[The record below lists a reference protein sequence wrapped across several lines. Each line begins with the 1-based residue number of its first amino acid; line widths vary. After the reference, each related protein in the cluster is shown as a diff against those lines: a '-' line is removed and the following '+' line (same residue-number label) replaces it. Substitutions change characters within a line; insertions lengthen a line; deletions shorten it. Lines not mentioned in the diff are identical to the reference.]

1 MTNMELQSVKINIG
15 SNMYSRFPDLPNTV
29 PHVLAEFV
37 DNALQS
43 YYDNKEALQIV
54 DSNFKLVV
62 KIDIEWDE
70 VTNRA
75 TKLVIC
81 DNAAGINEHKYESAF
96 MPAKTPEDNTGL
108 NEYGM
113 GLKTA
118 ALWLGETW
126 SVKTK
131 ALGEEVERTITF
143 NLNEVTVNDLEEL
156 PIETSYRESHEHYT
170 IVTIT
175 EPTKNSPTRRNLDKI
190 RGDLASIYRK
200 SLRSNEMQIIVC
212 GESLTFTEYP
222 ILIAP
227 PVSDNNA
234 APITWKKEVDF
245 SFGNYKAKGFIALLR
260 DIDSTKNGFV
270 LLRRGRV
277 VVGAE
282 TDGRYFPKMS
292 GSSGTFRYKRLFG
305 ELELEGFNV
314 SFNKN
319 AIQDRDN
326 LEALMD
332 ALRDEIRTPEF
343 DIFKQADDYRLSE
356 TKKAISKLVK
366 KHDNNAKKAETITIN
381 TQTKKP
387 EAKPE
392 QLSFIHDT
400 PAEKPQEQP
409 EIVLGETTDEYRIDG
424 KNYKL
429 NVEFVNT
436 GNELFWSDVSHKAEG
451 VIVCKINTDHVFFRH
466 FGSPSD
472 SVIAIIK
479 TIAISKFAANT
490 SCNGS
495 ANEML
500 DLFNEFI
507 KQTKV

>member
-1 MTNMELQSVKINIG
+1 MNNQELQSVKINIG

-29 PHVLAEFV
+29 PHVLAEFI

-43 YYDNKEALQIV
+43 YYDNKSALSAN
-54 DSNFKLVV
+54 DDDFKLVV
-62 KIDIEWDE
+62 NIDIEWNE
-70 VTNRA
+70 ETNRA
-75 TKLVIC
+75 TKIVIS
-81 DNAAGINEHKYESAF
+81 DNAAGVNEHKYESAF

-131 ALGEEVERTITF
+131 ALDENVERTITF

-156 PIETSYRESHEHYT
+156 PIETTYCEPHEHYT

-190 RGDLASIYRK
+190 RGDIASIYRK

-212 GESLTFTEYP
+212 GESLTFSEYP

-227 PVSDNNA
+227 PVGNHNA
-234 APITWKKEVDF
+234 TPIEWKKEVDF
-245 SFGNYKAKGFIALLR
+245 SFGSYKAKGFIALLR

-319 AIQDRDN
+319 AIQDREN

-366 KHDNNAKKAETITIN
+366 KHDNNAKKTETITIN

-387 EAKPE
+387 EAKP
-392 QLSFIHDT
+392 QQFTIFQDALA
-400 PAEKPQEQP
+400 PKPQEQP

-424 KNYKL
+424 KAYKL
-429 NVEFVNT
+429 NVEFV
-436 GNELFWSDVSHKAEG
+436 GSGSELFWSDVSRKNEG
-451 VIVCKINTDHVFFRH
+451 VIVCKINTGHIFFQH
-466 FGSPSD
+466 FGNPTD

-479 TIAISKFAANT
+479 TIAISKFAAKVGGNDT
-490 SCNGS
+490 T
-495 ANEML
+495 AEML